1 MVKLLCET
9 DFVARN
15 EEFQELAKDIAMHV
29 AAINP
34 KVIKPEDV
42 SSELIEKE
50 KELWIEQLR
59 AEKKPEE
66 MMEKIMQGKEK
77 KAREEMALLTQS
89 FVKDPNKTV
98 GELIAEKVGKI
109 GENIQV
115 SEFVRYEL

>member
-1 MVKLLCET
+1 
-9 DFVARN
+9 
-15 EEFQELAKDIAMHV
+15 LAKDIAMHV